1 MSRRWFNL
9 IESTKGRL
17 EFLAYKIVGSTRE
30 EWWIGGIEDPRL
42 LYAVDYSFVDTGSRF
57 SFHQRGNS
65 GNAIVIVTTE
75 PINDDDDPN
84 LNFQFDMSG
93 AVTAQFAPGVLPPNL
108 MVVDRG
114 WGMGYQRDVPT
125 ENEGNRIHTAY
136 LNFSEVRQDSLNSL
150 GYAIPLGLPGRLY
163 TLPSYPTPE
172 ADYRTNETAFGRGL
186 PSVAYDHALITNS
199 ATGTFNLQAYYSAA
213 TGELPLVGDT
223 IQTIRTSVARG
234 VAHNAYY
241 NHPFVYVVDGFVSNS
256 NPNPQNITLNTYRL
270 EVGQANVTGSLEST
284 EVLQPKGF
292 DDPDL
297 IVFGVLIRV

>member
-1 MSRRWFNL
+1 MTRRRRF
-9 IESTKGRL
+9 IHIQSSGRL

-57 SFHQRGNS
+57 SFHQRGNG

-93 AVTAQFAPGVLPPNL
+93 TVTAQLTPGVLPPDL
-108 MVVDRG
+108 MRVDRG
-114 WGMGYQRDVPT
+114 WGMGYQRNVPT
-125 ENEGNRIHTAY
+125 ENEGERIHVSY

-150 GYAIPLGLPGRLY
+150 GYPVPTGLPGRLY

-172 ADYRTNETAFGRGL
+172 SDYRTPETTSGRGL
-186 PSVAYDHALITNS
+186 PSVAYDHALITDS
-199 ATGTFNLQAYYSAA
+199 AAGTFNLQTYYSAA
-213 TGELPLVGDT
+213 TGEIPLIGDT
-223 IQTIRTSVARG
+223 IITIRNSVAAG
-234 VAHNAYY
+234 IAHNAYY

-256 NPNPQNITLNTYRL
+256 DPSPQNIVLRTYRL
-270 EVGQANVTGSLEST
+270 EVGPSSVEANLQST
-284 EVLQPKGF
+284 EILQSRGF
-292 DDPDL
+292 NDSDL
-297 IVFGVLIRV
+297 IVFGALIRT